1 MVLIELLVVF
11 GLTLVNGVLAMSE
24 LAIVSARKARLE
36 ARAAEGSRGA
46 RVALRLAEDPTSFL
60 SSVQMGI
67 TLVGIV
73 AGAFSGATLGNRL
86 GVWLNQFPGVAP
98 HGTTIAFVAVVV
110 LITYLSLVIGEL
122 IPKRLALANPEAIAV
137 VVAHPMRWLARVG
150 APVIWLLKITTES
163 LLRLFGLNTRRD
175 DTVSEDEVR
184 ALISEGTEAGVFEP
198 EEKAMIEGVLRLAD
212 RTARVIMTPRTE
224 VVWVDRAAGIDR
236 IAEAISRSHHSR
248 VLICDGGID
257 MPVGVLAT
265 RDLLEAALKGTSDDI
280 VLDGFLTPPL
290 VVTDWT
296 PVLRLVEL
304 FRREGVH
311 FAVVVDEYGSTQ
323 GIVTPT
329 DVLETIAGDLPER
342 GEEQDEL
349 TIVRR
354 ADGSFLIDAMMPIDE
369 VGDRLGLKGLSGEGY
384 ATLAGFVIDRLGHLP
399 QVGERVQHAGTWF
412 EVVDLD
418 GRRIDK
424 ILVTL
429 APPDES

>member
-1 MVLIELLVVF
+1 MVLVEILVVF

-24 LAIVSARKARLE
+24 LAIVSARRARLE
-36 ARAAEGSRGA
+36 TMAADGSRGA
-46 RVALRLAEDPTSFL
+46 RAALRLAEGPTAFL
-60 SSVQMGI
+60 STVQMGI

-86 GVWLNQFPGVAP
+86 GVWLNDFPFIAP
-98 HGTTIAFVAVVV
+98 HGQTIAFIAVVV

-122 IPKRLALANPEAIAV
+122 VPKRMALGNPEAIATT
-137 VVAHPMRWLARVG
+137 VARPMLGLARAG
-150 APVIWLLKITTES
+150 APVIWLLKKSTEAVF
-163 LLRLFGLNTRRD
+163 RLFGLKSERD
-175 DTVSEDEVR
+175 ETVSEEEVR

-198 EEKAMIEGVLRLAD
+198 EEKEMIEGVLRLAD
-212 RTARVIMTPRTE
+212 RAVRVIMTTRTE
-224 VVWVDRAAGIDR
+224 VVWIDR
-236 IAEAISRSHHSR
+236 HAEWTEIATAISRNHHSR
-248 VLICDGGID
+248 VLVCDGSID

-265 RDLLEAALKGTSDDI
+265 RDLLAASLRGEK
-280 VLDGFLTPPL
+280 LDLADYLTPPII
-290 VVTDWT
+290 VTDWT
-296 PVLRLVEL
+296 PVLRHIDL

-311 FAVVVDEYGSTQ
+311 FAVVVDEYGSTE

-342 GEEQDEL
+342 GEEEEPTL
-349 TIVRR
+349 VRR

-369 VGDRLGLKGLSGEGY
+369 VEDRLGLKGLGGDGY

-399 QVGERVQHAGTWF
+399 QVGERVLVAGNWF

-424 ILVTL
+424 ILVS
-429 APPDES
+429 PVPSDEG

>member
-1 MVLIELLVVF
+1 MVFVELLVVF

-36 ARAAEGSRGA
+36 ALAGDGSRGA
-46 RVALRLAEDPTSFL
+46 RVALKLAEDPTSFL

-73 AGAFSGATLGNRL
+73 AGAFSGATLGTRL
-86 GVWLNQFPGVAP
+86 GLWLNEFPLIAP
-98 HGTTIAFVAVVV
+98 HGVTIAFVAVVV
-110 LITYLSLVIGEL
+110 VITYLSLVVGEL
-122 IPKRLALANPEAIAV
+122 VPKRLALAHPEAIAIA
-137 VVAHPMRWLARVG
+137 VAFPMRWIARAG
-150 APVIWLLKITTES
+150 APVIWLLKASTEG
-163 LLRLFGLNTRRD
+163 LLRLFGIDTKRD
-175 DTVSEDEVR
+175 ETVSEDEVR
-184 ALISEGTEAGVFEP
+184 ALITEGTAAGVFEP
-198 EEKAMIEGVLRLAD
+198 AEKAMIEGVLRLAD

-224 VVWVDRAAGIDR
+224 VVWVDREAGIDR

-248 VLICDGGID
+248 VLICEGGID

-265 RDLLEAALKGTSDDI
+265 RDLLEAALKGTSADI

-342 GEEQDEL
+342 GEEDEP

-369 VGDRLGLKGLSGEGY
+369 VEDRLGLKALTGEGY

-399 QVGERVQHAGTWF
+399 QVGERVQQAGTWF

-424 ILVTL
+424 ILVTP
-429 APPDES
+429 APLDES